1 MSRGSVA
8 VVGGSIAGLAAA
20 NVLAQR
26 GFEVTVFERFPT
38 GFESRGGGLG
48 GVDRQLYESI
58 RADGA
63 TLRQHGP
70 GGWFYGDLWRYLRGG
85 LPDDAVRHGVAV
97 ADVGDV
103 AAPTVDGAAY
113 DFVVVADGGWSS
125 LRRFVVGDQQPVY
138 SGYCLWRGL
147 MDLERAPSFRSFGG
161 HRSGYFDTGGFP
173 ISCAD
178 GRTLYNGGFYL
189 RMPEDEV
196 ARPASGAARQVG
208 EKKRALPDWY
218 LPLYEKLWS
227 HVNGG
232 ELVRLWRAMATHGKI
247 TQHAV
252 WEFCADRVVNGR
264 VVIIGDAAH
273 MASPR
278 TGAGAY
284 TGLLD
289 AHGLGV
295 AFDRHGDVDA
305 ALAAYAV
312 DGKRR
317 ANELHRASLNVKRQ
331 FVDPSRPP
339 VPARELLA
347 QLEAGGRQCSLN

>member
-85 LPDDAVRHGVAV
+85 LADDAVRHGVAV

-161 HRSGYFDTGGFP
+161 HRTGYFDTGGFP

-189 RMPEDEV
+189 PFFSPRSRSSSWA
-196 ARPASGAARQVG
+196 ARPSRRSTRGGRCPTTTRPSTRCPRAAR
-208 EKKRALPDWY
+208 
-218 LPLYEKLWS
+218 
-227 HVNGG
+227 
-232 ELVRLWRAMATHGKI
+232 
-247 TQHAV
+247 
-252 WEFCADRVVNGR
+252 
-264 VVIIGDAAH
+264 
-273 MASPR
+273 PR
-278 TGAGAY
+278 
-284 TGLLD
+284 
-289 AHGLGV
+289 
-295 AFDRHGDVDA
+295 RRPCPSRCP
-305 ALAAYAV
+305 
-312 DGKRR
+312 RR
-317 ANELHRASLNVKRQ
+317 AARNSNLQPDFNVRT
-331 FVDPSRPP
+331 
-339 VPARELLA
+339 L
-347 QLEAGGRQCSLN
+347 

>member
-1 MSRGSVA
+1 
-8 VVGGSIAGLAAA
+8 
-20 NVLAQR
+20 
-26 GFEVTVFERFPT
+26 
-38 GFESRGGGLG
+38 
-48 GVDRQLYESI
+48 
-58 RADGA
+58 
-63 TLRQHGP
+63 
-70 GGWFYGDLWRYLRGG
+70 
-85 LPDDAVRHGVAV
+85 
-97 ADVGDV
+97 
-103 AAPTVDGAAY
+103 
-113 DFVVVADGGWSS
+113 
-125 LRRFVVGDQQPVY
+125 
-138 SGYCLWRGL
+138 
-147 MDLERAPSFRSFGG
+147 
-161 HRSGYFDTGGFP
+161 
-173 ISCAD
+173 
-178 GRTLYNGGFYL
+178 
-189 RMPEDEV
+189 
-196 ARPASGAARQVG
+196 
-208 EKKRALPDWY
+208 
-218 LPLYEKLWS
+218 
-227 HVNGG
+227 
-232 ELVRLWRAMATHGKI
+232 MAKHGKI

-331 FVDPSRPP
+331 FVAPSRPP

-347 QLEAGGRQCSLN
+347 QLETGGRQCSLH